1 MEQWHSGKT
10 VEPEAYLLCLPFL
23 KIEEVQRL
31 KKHHEHISLT
41 QVHQLSTQVDALT
54 RVEVSSTVYKN
65 VLMLYCLSGLLCA
78 SSFCHPPSSCFF
90 LRLLLSAP
98 PELMHSLLLVSL
110 YLYRSSTFPPTPPP
124 LFFYQNT
131 LTFYFLCC
139 HVSTNLPLINYQQMF
154 TAHIHHT
161 HIICTHNKHICCSV
175 CHSPLHCFADSA
187 PEYTVCTLS
196 DNICFMGCHLTLSVD
211 RADDTLYRTT
221 RLWPIV

>member
-10 VEPEAYLLCLPFL
+10 VEPGAYLLCLPFL

-65 VLMLYCLSGLLCA
+65 VLLLYCLSGLLCA

-110 YLYRSSTFPPTPPP
+110 YLYRSSTFPPPP
-124 LFFYQNT
+124 FFFIRT
-131 LTFYFLCC
+131 HSLSTFFVAMCPQTS
-139 HVSTNLPLINYQQMF
+139 HSLI
-154 TAHIHHT
+154 TSRCLRHIYTT
-161 HIICTHNKHICCSV
+161 H
-175 CHSPLHCFADSA
+175 
-187 PEYTVCTLS
+187 
-196 DNICFMGCHLTLSVD
+196 
-211 RADDTLYRTT
+211 TLYAHTT
-221 RLWPIV
+221 STFVAVFVIPPCTALQTVPQSIQCALFQITFVSRGAI

>member
-1 MEQWHSGKT
+1 M
-10 VEPEAYLLCLPFL
+10 LCLPFL

-110 YLYRSSTFPPTPPP
+110 YLYCSSTFPPPPF
-124 LFFYQNT
+124 FFYQNT

-139 HVSTNLPLINYQQMF
+139 HVSINIPLINYQQMF
-154 TAHIHHT
+154 TRTYTPHT
-161 HIICTHNKHICCSV
+161 HYMHTQQAHLLQCLSFPLALLCRQCPRVYSV
-175 CHSPLHCFADSA
+175 QSF
-187 PEYTVCTLS
+187 
-196 DNICFMGCHLTLSVD
+196 
-211 RADDTLYRTT
+211 R
-221 RLWPIV
+221 

>member
-1 MEQWHSGKT
+1 M
-10 VEPEAYLLCLPFL
+10 LCLPFL
-23 KIEEVQRL
+23 KIEKVQRL

-65 VLMLYCLSGLLCA
+65 VLLLYCLSGLLCA

-90 LRLLLSAP
+90 LRLLLSPP

-110 YLYRSSTFPPTPPP
+110 YLYCSSTFPPTPP
-124 LFFYQNT
+124 FFFIRT
-131 LTFYFLCC
+131 HSLSTFFVAMCPQTS
-139 HVSTNLPLINYQQMF
+139 HSLI
-154 TAHIHHT
+154 TSRCLRAHIHHT
-161 HIICTHNKHICCSV
+161 HSICTHNKHICCSV

-196 DNICFMGCHLTLSVD
+196 DNICFTGCHLTLSVD